1 MKKYYDSSKGTIL
14 IDNSYSELFNISCGV
29 KQGGILS
36 PFLFNIFIDD
46 LLNIC
51 LNLNIGAL
59 FNDLNTSIIVY
70 ADDILLISPINSHL
84 QTLLDICSKYGQ
96 DWNLKF
102 NSLKS
107 NIISFGKSNFE
118 KPAFYLNSLPLG
130 EVENLKY
137 LGTFFNSKLDFDK
150 VAIDKLN
157 NVRKSIFLL
166 SFIGLKPHSIFSFLQ
181 SVTDVTVIYRQS
193 RLF

>member
-1 MKKYYDSSKGTIL
+1 MEGWAFFQIPSKLDPHSWIVLKKYYDSSMRTIL

-51 LNLNIGAL
+51 LNQNIGAL
-59 FNDLNTSIIVY
+59 LNDLNTSIIVY

-84 QTLLDICSKYGQ
+84 QTLLYICSKYGQ

-107 NIISFGKSNFE
+107 NIISFGKSNLKN
-118 KPAFYLNSLPLG
+118 KPFTLILC
-130 EVENLKY
+130 
-137 LGTFFNSKLDFDK
+137 
-150 VAIDKLN
+150 
-157 NVRKSIFLL
+157 R
-166 SFIGLKPHSIFSFLQ
+166 
-181 SVTDVTVIYRQS
+181 
-193 RLF
+193 